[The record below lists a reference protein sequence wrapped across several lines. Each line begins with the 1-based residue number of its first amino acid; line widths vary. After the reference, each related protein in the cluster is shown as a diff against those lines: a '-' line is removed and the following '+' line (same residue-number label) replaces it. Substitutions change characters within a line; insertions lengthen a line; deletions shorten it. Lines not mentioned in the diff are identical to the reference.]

1 MNHDLKEIDTIHDA
15 SFVSSLLVSTFEKDS
30 WFEYQCIN
38 SNIMVER
45 ELVCS
50 YDTTHNPDL
59 VYPSRMKARTPNKC
73 QGCLF

>member
-1 MNHDLKEIDTIHDA
+1 MMRRLFHLFQLEVLLKM
-15 SFVSSLLVSTFEKDS
+15 VV

-59 VYPSRMKARTPNKC
+59 VYPSRMKAGTPNKC